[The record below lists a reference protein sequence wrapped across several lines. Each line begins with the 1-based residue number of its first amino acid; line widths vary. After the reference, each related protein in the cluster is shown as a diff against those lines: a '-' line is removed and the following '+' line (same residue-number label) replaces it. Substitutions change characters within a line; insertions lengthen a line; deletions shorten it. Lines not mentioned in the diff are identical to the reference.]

1 MYHFH
6 KHKHLFHII
15 PTLIISAIFVFN
27 YVQTFATYYYVGQIG
42 TSGSGNGELFYPW
55 KMTKDALGN
64 IYVADAGN
72 NRIQKFDSG
81 GNYISQFG
89 TAGSGDGEF
98 FNPKG
103 IAIDSD
109 GYIYVADTDNNRIQK
124 FDSSF
129 VYVSQF
135 GTFGSADGQMIQPVS
150 IAIDSGNNLYVAE
163 DGNPRIQKFDS
174 AGNFVFKFGSYGS
187 GDGEFGY
194 VNDVYIKDSNLY
206 VAEDLNDRVQK
217 FDLNGSYISQFG
229 TSGSGDGE
237 FATPN
242 SIAIDTNG
250 DIIVSDTNNQRV
262 QIFNSSGVYQTKFGS
277 SGSDILQFANPTGLL
292 VNGNDLY
299 VVDNNNHRIQ
309 KLSLNLT
316 VLTPNPPTN
325 VVAIPSNGSAEIS
338 FNAPVFTGNSNI
350 TEYTIIS
357 NPDGII
363 ATTTATSTTISGLTN
378 GVDYTFTVKAS
389 NYLYT
394 SASSTASSAIRVNK
408 KYVFVLKFGTSGSG
422 NGQFSGPVD
431 IDVDSLGY
439 IYVSEQDN
447 NRVQKFDSNGNYV
460 SQFGTFGTG
469 DGQLDRPFGIKI
481 HNNNIYVVDSGN
493 ARVQKFD
500 LNGNF
505 ILKFGIPKGEDV
517 GGNGKFYFPTF
528 IDTDS
533 QGNVYVA
540 DPEDTLI
547 QKFDSNGNFISQLGQ
562 YGSADGEFMSPVSM
576 AIDSQDNMYVVDSG
590 NNRVEKFSSSSEYIS
605 QTGGYGGGYN
615 QFYNMQNIELDNDN
629 NIFISNTHSEQN
641 IQAIKKYAPDYTFLT
656 QIGTIQSDDDG
667 KFNLPF
673 GMAFDSNDDI
683 YVVDRFNS
691 RIQKFTLESD
701 QAPTTPSAPQNVTAA
716 AGNATA
722 TVSFTAPSSNGGS
735 AILYYRIT
743 STPGNIFA
751 TTTSTGSTTITGLT
765 NGTEYTFVVNAINSI
780 GTSATSSPSNA
791 VTPTAPI
798 SSAPSTN
805 LCPKGRLTSED
816 CLCPDG
822 RPPTPVDSGTRV
834 QEFTCERGG
843 FLPVFIPPS
852 GEVLPFDGEEILTY
866 ESWPPQNQELLKNN
880 PKLKDIL
887 IQNSLFIKNYKFK
900 KNLTLGS
907 ANKDVKAL
915 QMFLNIRGFILS
927 GSGPGSIGNETIYFG
942 NATRQA
948 LIKFQKANNIYPA
961 NGYFGPMT
969 REFVNKILEIKN

>member
-1 MYHFH
+1 MLYWIYSMYHFH

-42 TSGSGNGELFYPW
+42 TGGSGNGELFYPW

-89 TAGSGDGEF
+89 TA
-98 FNPKG
+98 
-103 IAIDSD
+103 
-109 GYIYVADTDNNRIQK
+109 
-124 FDSSF
+124 
-129 VYVSQF
+129 
-135 GTFGSADGQMIQPVS
+135 
-150 IAIDSGNNLYVAE
+150 
-163 DGNPRIQKFDS
+163 
-174 AGNFVFKFGSYGS
+174 
-187 GDGEFGY
+187 
-194 VNDVYIKDSNLY
+194 
-206 VAEDLNDRVQK
+206 
-217 FDLNGSYISQFG
+217 
-229 TSGSGDGE
+229 GSGDGE

-673 GMAFDSNDDI
+673 GMAFDSNNDI

-701 QAPTTPSAPQNVTAA
+701 QAPTTPSTPQNVTAA

-743 STPGNIFA
+743 STPGNIIA
-751 TTTSTGSTTITGLT
+751 TTTGTTTSVTGLI
-765 NGTEYTFVVNAINSI
+765 NDTEYTFVVNAINSI

-798 SSAPSTN
+798 SSPPSTN
-805 LCPKGRLTSED
+805 LCPKGRITSES
-816 CLCPDG
+816 CLCSDG

-834 QEFTCERGG
+834 QEYTCERGG

-852 GEVLPFDGEEILTY
+852 GDASLPVEIQEILTY
-866 ESWPPQNQELLKNN
+866 ESWPPQNQDVLQQVLADPRLQN
-880 PKLKDIL
+880 IL
-887 IQNSLFIKNYKFK
+887 IQHSLFIKNYRFK
-900 KNLTLGS
+900 KNLSVGMT
-907 ANKDVKAL
+907 NNDVKAL
-915 QMFLNIRGFILS
+915 QMFLNTRGFILTRV
-927 GSGPGSIGNETIYFG
+927 GYGSIGNETSYFG

-961 NGYFGPMT
+961 SGYFGPVT
-969 REFVNKILEIKN
+969 REFVNKILEVKN